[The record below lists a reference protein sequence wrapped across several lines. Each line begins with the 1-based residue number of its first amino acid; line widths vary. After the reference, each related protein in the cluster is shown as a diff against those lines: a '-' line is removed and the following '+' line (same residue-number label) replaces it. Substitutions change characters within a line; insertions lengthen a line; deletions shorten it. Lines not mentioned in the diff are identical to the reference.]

1 MDRKK
6 IKKTFS
12 CLSDLLCLSLGM
24 KDLKTILSFEDNL
37 ANVAAYEAL
46 GFDITVDDAVNGIFC
61 VESNLTDCDW
71 LAVLALLEDCQR
83 ENLQPILQHNDD
95 LIDLEKAIVYADL
108 KASEELIDKD

>member
-1 MDRKK
+1 
-6 IKKTFS
+6 
-12 CLSDLLCLSLGM
+12 
-24 KDLKTILSFEDNL
+24 
-37 ANVAAYEAL
+37 
-46 GFDITVDDAVNGIFC
+46 
-61 VESNLTDCDW
+61 LTDCDW